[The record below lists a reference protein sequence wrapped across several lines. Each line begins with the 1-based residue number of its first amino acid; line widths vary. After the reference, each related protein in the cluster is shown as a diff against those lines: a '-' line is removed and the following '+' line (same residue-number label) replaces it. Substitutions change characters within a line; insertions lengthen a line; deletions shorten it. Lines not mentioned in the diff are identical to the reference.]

1 MESGV
6 QFSINHRPSPFIPPG
21 ANPGMTY
28 LRTFDGLFWLLA
40 ALVVFVF
47 LQRSLHREIQAFF
60 LILTR
65 NPGATQVLFA
75 LIFFPGVLLH
85 ESSHFLMAKLMGVET
100 GNFSL
105 IPQAQPDG
113 KLRLGYVE
121 TASGGFVR
129 DALIGAAPLVTG
141 SLFVAFVAI
150 RQMNLLPLWDLLR
163 TADWGG
169 FWGLLLAVPESPDF
183 WLWFYLTF
191 TISSTMMPSASDRHA
206 WLPLGLLILGLV
218 GVAILAGAGRW
229 MLENLATPF
238 NQFLQA
244 LAMIIGLSGVLHIV
258 LILPFLALHTLLSR
272 LTGVDV
278 G

>member
-1 MESGV
+1 LSYV
-6 QFSINHRPSPFIPPG
+6 T
-21 ANPGMTY
+21 A
-28 LRTFDGLFWLLA
+28 FDGLLWFLA
-40 ALVVFVF
+40 ALVIFVL
-47 LQRSLHREIQAFF
+47 LQRLLHREIQAFF

-65 NPGATQVLFA
+65 SAGVTEVLFA

-85 ESSHFLMAKLMGVET
+85 ELSHFLTAKILFVPT
-100 GNFSL
+100 GKFSL

-121 TASGGFVR
+121 TDSGGFVR

-141 SLFVAFVAI
+141 SLFVAYTAI
-150 RQMNLLPLWDLLR
+150 YQMHLLPLWDLMR
-163 TADWGG
+163 SANWGT
-169 FWGLLLAVPESPDF
+169 FWAMLTSVPKYPDF

-191 TISSTMMPSASDRHA
+191 TISSTMMPSQSDRHA
-206 WLPLGLLILGLV
+206 WLPLGILVVGLV
-218 GVAILAGAGRW
+218 AAAILAGAGTW
-229 MLENLATPF
+229 MLTNLAPPF

-244 LAMIIGLSGVLHIV
+244 LAMIFGLSGVLHIL
-258 LILPFLALHTLLSR
+258 LILPFFLFHRIVTR